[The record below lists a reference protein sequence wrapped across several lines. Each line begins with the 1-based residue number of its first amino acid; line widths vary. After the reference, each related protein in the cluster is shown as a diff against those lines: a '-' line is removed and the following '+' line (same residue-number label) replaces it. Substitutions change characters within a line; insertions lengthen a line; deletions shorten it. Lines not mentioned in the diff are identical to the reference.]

1 MILKP
6 GDLIR
11 NYRVLDYIGEGG
23 MGKVY
28 AAEEELLGRK
38 VAIKMLDPAVTHQ
51 EHFRQRF
58 INEARILS
66 QLQHPHIVGL
76 FTFFLEQESYF
87 MVMEY
92 AEGQT
97 LRDLIATIGPVP
109 EQRTRRILRQILA
122 ALDYAQTKG
131 VVHRDIKPS
140 NIMIGDRDDLKILDF
155 GVARIL
161 ANPQSTLTG
170 SRLGT
175 IYYMSP
181 EQVRSPRDVD
191 SRSDIYSTGVV
202 LYEMLTGRLPFST
215 ETESDFLIEKEIV
228 ERPLPHPREHYPYM
242 SDLIVDLMNAMT
254 AKEPSLRP
262 SAADAIKA
270 LDTGSLGSIT
280 TALPFTD
287 KPVPIAP
294 VAPTPIPPAPK
305 KKMPAGLRAFLV
317 ILIIA
322 IILATLGFTLKA
334 LLDINPNLVQPRAE
348 ETVAEE
354 TAEEVVSAEEA
365 LSEEEIEAN
374 IAAQQLREAE
384 NAVRAIR
391 PRFSTIARKAREYR
405 EQDDYGD
412 WPMSLDTFMDPAEAD
427 TDQFSFEWSNDGTI
441 TAISNRAFGKAGIE
455 IYYVLETEHF
465 EIYDPDPESP
475 PNIDP
480 AWLN

>member
-58 INEARILS
+58 INEARIQS
-66 QLQHPHIVGL
+66 SLQHPNIVGL
-76 FTFFLEQESYF
+76 LTFFQDQDNYF

-109 EQRTRRILRQILA
+109 EQRTRRILRQIMA
-122 ALDYAQTKG
+122 ALEYAHAKG

-140 NIMIGDRDDLKILDF
+140 NIMIGDRDELKILDF
-155 GVARIL
+155 GVARLL
-161 ANPQSTLTG
+161 ADPHSTQTG
-170 SRLGT
+170 SRIGT

-181 EQVRSPRDVD
+181 EQVRSPREVD
-191 SRSDIYSTGVV
+191 SRSDVYSTGVV

-215 ETESDFLIEKEIV
+215 QTESDFLIEKEIV
-228 ERPLPHPREHYPYM
+228 ERPLPHPRDFYPYM
-242 SDLIVDLMNAMT
+242 SDFIVDLMNAMT
-254 AKEPSLRP
+254 AKEPALRP
-262 SAADAIKA
+262 TAAEGVKA
-270 LDTGSLGSIT
+270 LETGSLGAIRT
-280 TALPFTD
+280 PLPFTE

-294 VAPTPIPPAPK
+294 SPAIPVPPPSTR
-305 KKMPAGLRAFLV
+305 KMPSGLRSFLV
-317 ILIIA
+317 ILIISVLLLT
-322 IILATLGFTLKA
+322 IGFAVKA
-334 LLDINPNLVQPRAE
+334 VLEINPNLFRISGAE
-348 ETVAEE
+348 EPADQIFETPEPEVEE
-354 TAEEVVSAEEA
+354 RV
-365 LSEEEIEAN
+365 SEEELAAL
-374 IAAQQLREAE
+374 IAAEQRKEAE
-384 NAVRAIR
+384 AAVREIR
-391 PRFSTIARKAREYR
+391 PGFDAI
-405 EQDDYGD
+405 
-412 WPMSLDTFMDPAEAD
+412 AEAAWNYRNNDVFGEWPYSLEEFIDPD
-427 TDQFSFEWSNDGTI
+427 TVNTGEFTFRWERGVVIAVGGVNFAKPGLEIHLNLESEAFS
-441 TAISNRAFGKAGIE
+441 
-455 IYYVLETEHF
+455 
-465 EIYDPDPESP
+465 IYDPDPQSQ

>member
-254 AKEPSLRP
+254 AKEPSLRFQLNKKT
-262 SAADAIKA
+262 AAVESNGRQLYLA
-270 LDTGSLGSIT
+270 SL
-280 TALPFTD
+280 
-287 KPVPIAP
+287 
-294 VAPTPIPPAPK
+294 
-305 KKMPAGLRAFLV
+305 
-317 ILIIA
+317 
-322 IILATLGFTLKA
+322 
-334 LLDINPNLVQPRAE
+334 
-348 ETVAEE
+348 
-354 TAEEVVSAEEA
+354 A
-365 LSEEEIEAN
+365 LSPGRYHLEGISG
-374 IAAQQLREAE
+374 IAAAFPFVGNFFIPVVADFEVEEDSVSYFGHVAAIMRERREGEFRAG
-384 NAVRAIR
+384 AVI
-391 PRFSTIARKAREYR
+391 P
-405 EQDDYGD
+405 
-412 WPMSLDTFMDPAEAD
+412 
-427 TDQFSFEWSNDGTI
+427 
-441 TAISNRAFGKAGIE
+441 
-455 IYYVLETEHF
+455 
-465 EIYDPDPESP
+465 
-475 PNIDP
+475 
-480 AWLN
+480 

>member
-1 MILKP
+1 MIIKP

-76 FTFFLEQESYF
+76 FTFFLEQESFF

-228 ERPLPHPREHYPYM
+228 ERPLPNPREHYPYM

-254 AKEPSLRP
+254 AKEPALRP
-262 SAADAIKA
+262 TPADAIKA
-270 LDTGSLGSIT
+270 LDTGSLGSIK

-287 KPVPIAP
+287 KPLPIAP
-294 VAPTPIPPAPK
+294 AAPIAIPPAK
-305 KKMPAGLRAFLV
+305 TKKMPAALRSFL
-317 ILIIA
+317 IIFIIA
-322 IILATLGFTLKA
+322 IILATLGLTLKSF
-334 LLDINPNLVQPRAE
+334 LDVNPDLFKTKTE
-348 ETVAEE
+348 ETVVEE
-354 TAEEVVSAEEA
+354 TVEETVWEEEPSA
-365 LSEEEIEAN
+365 EEIEAN
-374 IAAQQLREAE
+374 IAAKQRLEAE
-384 NAVRAIR
+384 NTVRSLR
-391 PRFSTIARKAREYR
+391 PRFSTIARKAQEYR
-405 EQDDYGD
+405 DRDEFGD
-412 WPMSLDTFMDPAEAD
+412 WPMSLDAFTDPAEAE
-427 TDQFSFEWSNDGTI
+427 TDQFSFDWSNDGII

-455 IYYVLETEHF
+455 IYYVLATDQF
-465 EIYDPDPESP
+465 EIYDPDPQTP

>member
-202 LYEMLTGRLPFST
+202 LYEMLTGRLPFNT
-215 ETESDFLIEKEIV
+215 QTESDFLIEKEIV

-262 SAADAIKA
+262 
-270 LDTGSLGSIT
+270 
-280 TALPFTD
+280 ALPMPSKPWT
-287 KPVPIAP
+287 PVPWVPSPPPCPLPINLFPSRLWPPHPFLRPLKRKCRPACAP
-294 VAPTPIPPAPK
+294 SSSSSSSPSSWPHSVSRSKHCWISIPTSSNPELKKRWQRKPPK
-305 KKMPAGLRAFLV
+305 KWFPQRKR
-317 ILIIA
+317 
-322 IILATLGFTLKA
+322 
-334 LLDINPNLVQPRAE
+334 
-348 ETVAEE
+348 
-354 TAEEVVSAEEA
+354 SARRR
-365 LSEEEIEAN
+365 S
-374 IAAQQLREAE
+374 
-384 NAVRAIR
+384 R
-391 PRFSTIARKAREYR
+391 PT
-405 EQDDYGD
+405 
-412 WPMSLDTFMDPAEAD
+412 
-427 TDQFSFEWSNDGTI
+427 
-441 TAISNRAFGKAGIE
+441 
-455 IYYVLETEHF
+455 
-465 EIYDPDPESP
+465 
-475 PNIDP
+475 
-480 AWLN
+480 